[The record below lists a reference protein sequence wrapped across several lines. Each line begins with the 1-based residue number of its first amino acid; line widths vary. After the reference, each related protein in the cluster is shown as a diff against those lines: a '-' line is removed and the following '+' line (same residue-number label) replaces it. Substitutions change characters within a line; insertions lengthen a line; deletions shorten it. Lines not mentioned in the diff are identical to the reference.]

1 MLVKKIKLQGNLKT
15 KQLAQIKEKLKASDE
30 ASVVGIGVSCD
41 AVNIGCSYKN
51 HANSWEAIHRRVR
64 RRYFNKNS

>member
-30 ASVVGIGVSCD
+30 ASVV
-41 AVNIGCSYKN
+41 
-51 HANSWEAIHRRVR
+51 
-64 RRYFNKNS
+64 